1 MDTAKLKHF
10 LCICNEKSISKAADN
25 LFITQQGLSKSI
37 QSLENELKVSLF
49 TRTHKGLELTEY
61 GNLLKDHA
69 EKIISTEQAALK
81 DIKILREKKSD
92 SIDVCFALGVLN
104 SLSVDF
110 IQKFNKDYPNINLN
124 YIEYPD
130 SRCHQSVLNGD
141 SCMGVVIGPVDTS
154 KFDFEVINKHTVH
167 AIVNMDHHLS
177 NETSIQIKQLDGE
190 PIILMNEDFQMHHN
204 FINVCKEEDIKP
216 NIVQTT
222 GEIFITYKMSSL
234 NKGIGISVD
243 FVSKDLLFSNVNSI
257 PLISDKFTWDVIIIK
272 KKGAKLSSTAEKFL
286 KSIKNEILK

>member
-1 MDTAKLKHF
+1 MDTTKLKHF
-10 LCICNEKSISKAADN
+10 LNICKEKNISKAADN

-37 QSLENELKVSLF
+37 QSLESELKVSLF
-49 TRTHKGLELTEY
+49 TRTYKGLELTEY
-61 GNLLKDHA
+61 GNILKGHA
-69 EKIISTEQAALK
+69 EKIISAEQDALE
-81 DIKILREKKSD
+81 DIRILREQKTESV
-92 SIDVCFALGVLN
+92 DVCFALGVIN

-110 IQKFNKDYPNINLN
+110 IQKFNKEYPDINLD

-130 SRCHQSVLNGD
+130 FRCHQSVINGN
-141 SCMGVVIGPVDTS
+141 SSIGVVIGPADTN

-167 AIVNMDHHLS
+167 AIVNVNHPLS
-177 NETSIQIKQLDGE
+177 KEKTINIKQLDGE
-190 PIILMNEDFQMHHN
+190 PVILMNKDFQMHHN
-204 FINVCKEEDIKP
+204 FINVCAEENIKP

-257 PLISDKFTWDVIIIK
+257 PIISDKFTWDVIVIK
-272 KKGAKLSSTAEKFL
+272 KKGAELAPANKKFL
-286 KSIKNEILK
+286 KSLRNEIL